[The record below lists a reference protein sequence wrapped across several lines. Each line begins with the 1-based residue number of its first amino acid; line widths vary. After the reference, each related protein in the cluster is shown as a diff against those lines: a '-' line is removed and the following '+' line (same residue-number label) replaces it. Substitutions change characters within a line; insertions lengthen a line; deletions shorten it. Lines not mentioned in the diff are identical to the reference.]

1 MVKKHRGKKCL
12 NGFSEKHKN
21 AGSNTFAILKQ
32 NTMLKQIL
40 SAAVISAALL
50 SCGAGNE
57 KAATPEPAHATE
69 GAMPHQHDSIA
80 AVKPDLSAV
89 KLDFQKDFVCGMPIK
104 AGVEDTLTYKG
115 KVYGFCAKEC
125 KDEFVK
131 DPESY
136 LAKK

>member
-1 MVKKHRGKKCL
+1 MAKKRRGKKCS

-21 AGSNTFAILKQ
+21 AGSNTFAIIKQ
-32 NTMLKQIL
+32 NTMLKKIMPV
-40 SAAVISAALL
+40 AVLSAALL

-57 KAATPEPAHATE
+57 KTTTPEPSHAAE
-69 GAMPHQHDSIA
+69 GALPHQHDSST
-80 AVKPDLSAV
+80 AVKADLSAV
-89 KLDFQKDFVCGMPIK
+89 KLDFQKDLVCGMPVK

-125 KDEFVK
+125 KDEFLK